1 MSVVISNCGAAEASV
16 ATNHGG
22 FKLRW
27 FVMVASQLRKSS
39 YSQRANNS
47 TGNSCYW

>member
-1 MSVVISNCGAAEASV
+1 MSVAFSNCGTAE

-27 FVMVASQLRKSS
+27 FVMVAGKLKKSS